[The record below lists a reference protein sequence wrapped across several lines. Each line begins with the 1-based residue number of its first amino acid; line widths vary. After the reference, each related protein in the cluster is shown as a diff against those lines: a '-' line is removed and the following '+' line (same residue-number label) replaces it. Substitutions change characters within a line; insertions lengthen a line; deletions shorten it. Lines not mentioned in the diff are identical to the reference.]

1 MKQRIQSLVSEKALK
16 WARLVGITGGGQVA
30 VQLLAFASGLA
41 VIRLLSVEE
50 YAFYTLAMTMLGA
63 MGVIADGGVS
73 AGVMVE
79 GGKTWRDKQK
89 LGAVISCGMQLRR
102 KLAVPSLAL
111 GLPLLIFLLLRNGA
125 TWAVAGGICVVL
137 VPAFLTVLSTPI
149 LDAPLRLHQQVW
161 PLARINVGNGLL
173 RLAAMVPLLM
183 AWPAAAG
190 AILVNGFSAVVAN
203 HRIRRVAMPYAEARA
218 QASPEITAPIVA
230 LVRRMMPN
238 TIYYSFSSQLTIW
251 LVSVFGG
258 VAAIAQVGALSRIG
272 LVLAVVKSI
281 IMTLLVPRF
290 TKLGA
295 ESPLMVRRFI
305 QVQSLLWLLSIVMLV
320 SVYVFAKP
328 ILWLLGPEYDGLHA
342 ELLIMTAASL
352 CGLAAFTAEKLSQSR
367 GWVIAPQYF
376 IPCAL
381 ALQLALA
388 ASLRPS
394 SAFTAF
400 AYGLCIQFAFYVAY
414 TLFFLRRAA
423 SRASHR
429 NPDQASSV

>member
-1 MKQRIQSLVSEKALK
+1 MKQRIQSLGTEKALK

-111 GLPLLIFLLLRNGA
+111 GLPLLILLLLRNGA
-125 TWAVAGGICVVL
+125 TWTVAVGICVVL

-149 LDAPLRLHQQVW
+149 LDAPLRLHQVW

-173 RLAAMVPLLM
+173 RLAGMVPLLM

-190 AILVNGFSAVVAN
+190 AILVNGVSAVVAN
-203 HRIRRVAMPYAEARA
+203 HRIRRVAMPYAEVRA
-218 QASPEITAPIVA
+218 QASPEINAQIVA

-251 LVSVFGG
+251 LVSVFGSA
-258 VAAIAQVGALSRIG
+258 AAIAQVGALSRIG
-272 LVLAVVKSI
+272 LVLAVVKAV

-295 ESPLMVRRFI
+295 DSPLMVRRFI
-305 QVQSLLWLLSIVMLV
+305 QVQSLLWLLSIVMLA

-328 ILWLLGPEYDGLHA
+328 ILWLLGPEYDDLHA

-367 GWVIAPQYF
+367 GWVIPPQYF

-381 ALQLALA
+381 ALQLVLA

-400 AYGLCIQFAFYVAY
+400 AYGLCIQFALYVAY
-414 TLFFLRRAA
+414 TLFFLRRVA